1 MVSIKDVAEAA
12 GVSTATVSRVL
23 SNGLHVRPEVRE
35 RVLATVERLG
45 YRPNLVARSL
55 RSQQSSTIG
64 LIVSDISNPFFTA
77 ISRAVED
84 TAYEQ
89 GFSVLLCNT
98 DENPEKE
105 AIYLNLMRDTAVAG
119 AIISPTRQTIASL
132 ADSNLPFP
140 IVVIDRSISNGDVDS
155 VLIDNVDA
163 AYRLITHLIEQGYRR
178 IGALCSEMS
187 TGLERQLGYEKAL
200 RARGFAPQSEY
211 MKYVSPKAEAGYEAT
226 LKMLDLTEPPDAL
239 FAVNSLIAEG
249 ALQAIR
255 ERNLTI
261 PDDIALVSFDE
272 TPWTSIVQPAITLIA
287 QPTYEIGESAADL
300 LIKRIADPSRPT
312 RKVILNGQLL
322 VRGSSSPRL
331 RSDHAEVAS
340 QIASLKTNRTNDRQ
354 HNTVEDSPGKKGC
367 G

>member
-35 RVLATVERLG
+35 RVMATVERLG

-119 AIISPTRQTIASL
+119 AIMSPTRQIIANF

-140 IVVIDRSISNGDVDS
+140 IVVVDRSISNGDIDA
-155 VLIDNVDA
+155 VLLDNVDA
-163 AYRLITHLIEQGYRR
+163 AYRLITHLVEQGYKR

-187 TGLERQLGYEKAL
+187 TGLERQVGYEKAL
-200 RARGFAPQSEY
+200 RAHGLAPKSEY
-211 MKYVSPKAEAGYEAT
+211 MKYVPPKAEAGYTAT
-226 LKMLDLTEPPDAL
+226 LKMLDLAEPPDAL
-239 FAVNSLIAEG
+239 FTVNSLIAEG

-272 TPWTSIVQPAITLIA
+272 TTWSSLVQPAITLIA
-287 QPTYEIGESAADL
+287 QPTYEIGKTAAEL
-300 LIKRIADPSRPT
+300 LMQRIADPGRPT
-312 RKVILNGQLL
+312 RQVILKGQLL
-322 VRGSSSPRL
+322 VRGSSAPRL
-331 RSDHAEVAS
+331 G
-340 QIASLKTNRTNDRQ
+340 KT
-354 HNTVEDSPGKKGC
+354 
-367 G
+367 

>member
-1 MVSIKDVAEAA
+1 MASIKDVAEAA

-35 RVLATVERLG
+35 RVMATVERLG

-55 RSQQSSTIG
+55 RSQQSNTIG

-105 AIYLNLMRDTAVAG
+105 AIYLNLMRDTTVAG
-119 AIISPTRQTIASL
+119 AIMSPTRHTISSF
-132 ADSNLPFP
+132 ADTNLPFP
-140 IVVIDRSISNGDVDS
+140 LVVIDRSITNGDVDS
-155 VLIDNVDA
+155 VLLDNVDA
-163 AYRLITHLIEQGYRR
+163 AYRLITHLVEQGYRR
-178 IGALCSEMS
+178 IAALCSEMS

-200 RARGFAPQSEY
+200 RAHGLAPKAEY
-211 MKYVSPKAEAGYEAT
+211 MKYVSPRAEAGYTAT
-226 LKMLDLTEPPDAL
+226 AKMLDLDEPPDAL
-239 FAVNSLIAEG
+239 FTVNSLIAEG

-261 PDDIALVSFDE
+261 PDDIALVTFDE
-272 TPWTSIVQPAITLIA
+272 TTWSSLVQPAITLIA
-287 QPTYEIGESAADL
+287 QPTYEIGKTAAEL
-300 LIKRIADPSRPT
+300 LIQRIADPGRPT
-312 RKVILNGQLL
+312 RQVMLKGQLL
-322 VRGSSSPRL
+322 VRGSSAPRL
-331 RSDHAEVAS
+331 VRS
-340 QIASLKTNRTNDRQ
+340 
-354 HNTVEDSPGKKGC
+354 
-367 G
+367 